1 MPILPNWTMDQYNAA
16 AKVALGYVG
25 GAVSVGAAWG
35 VVSQADAT
43 GIVSNLNLIVHGLG
57 EVAAGVAGLV
67 ATGGAIYTGWRGII
81 KSSPNEQIKSVVT
94 NLEAP
99 KVVQTVQAI
108 EDPTARNKL
117 INAVGEMPEVKKIV
131 ANSEVALGTIS
142 PKVVGA

>member
-1 MPILPNWTMDQYNAA
+1 MSVLPNWTWDQYNAA

-35 VVSQADAT
+35 IVSQNDAT

-57 EVAAGVAGLV
+57 EVAAGVAGLA
-67 ATGGAIYTGWRGII
+67 ATGGALYTGWRGIV
-81 KSSPNEQIKSVVT
+81 KSSPNEQMHSVVT

-99 KVVQTVQAI
+99 KVAQAVQAV
-108 EDPTARNKL
+108 EDPSARNKL

-131 ANSEVALGTIS
+131 ADSDVALGTNS
-142 PKVVGA
+142 PKVVGG